1 MKTEANYQHLKPYVR
16 TENYVGA
23 TWYGYY
29 TVDGR
34 HRDSDVLT
42 NSNWDCWVKWLA
54 ELLGPESTEIGE
66 ETEEQERAFPGGGER
81 SAIFNWT
88 ICRESHWAVGW
99 IEIIRVHSSND
110 PAKLAQIDEKL
121 ERLDGYPVFDEQH
134 FSDAEQEEYDRCWRQ
149 LGADKDYVRAI
160 RRSFTQLRTE
170 GEEYPEED
178 AILDALDDVPV
189 DRLIEL
195 HESLIPSGEYH
206 DNGWPNIE
214 MSVCDM
220 TWDHLENLIKPES
233 K

>member
-1 MKTEANYQHLKPYVR
+1 MSTETYRHLKLYERPSD
-16 TENYVGA
+16 YVGA

-29 TVDGR
+29 TVAGR
-34 HRDSDVLT
+34 NRDSDILT
-42 NSNWDCWVKWLA
+42 NSNWDCWVKWLT
-54 ELLGPESTEIGE
+54 ELLGPENQIIGTEPEPVDRSVFG
-66 ETEEQERAFPGGGER
+66 TEKDDD
-81 SAIFNWT
+81 IYNWT
-88 ICRESHWAVGW
+88 ICRESHWACGW
-99 IEIIRVHSSND
+99 IELIRVHSSVN
-110 PAKLAQIDEKL
+110 PEKLRAIDEKL

-149 LGADKDYVRAI
+149 FGADKDYVRAI